1 MDAEREVLFSY
12 APQAPGPTYGGGEGQ
27 AYHFENALELL
38 DESGEWYLATDT
50 NQLYYKPRSGED
62 MATAEV
68 VVPRL
73 ESLVRLQGDPAD
85 PVHDV
90 EFQGI
95 TFEHTTWLAP
105 SSEGYIGAQSAT
117 QFGAPLFDRATA
129 PLAGARRDGVVHPL
143 RTMHVPPH
151 GCIGV
156 GLLRWGN
163 RQRHH
168 RQRVRRHRRQ
178 RHQRRP
184 VSLTAVD
191 IDEAHP
197 LVRDPATLC
206 KRNVI

>member
-1 MDAEREVLFSY
+1 
-12 APQAPGPTYGGGEGQ
+12 
-27 AYHFENALELL
+27 
-38 DESGEWYLATDT
+38 
-50 NQLYYKPRSGED
+50 

-117 QFGAPLFDRATA
+117 QFGAPLFERATP
-129 PLAGARRDGVVHPL
+129 PLAVHVEMASSIRFERCTFRHMGASGLGFYAGV
-143 RTMHVPPH
+143 TDSSI
-151 GCIGV
+151 IGNV
-156 GLLRWGN
+156 FEDIGGN
-163 RQRHH
+163 GISDDLYH
-168 RQRVRRHRRQ
+168 
-178 RHQRRP
+178 
-184 VSLTAVD
+184 LTAVD